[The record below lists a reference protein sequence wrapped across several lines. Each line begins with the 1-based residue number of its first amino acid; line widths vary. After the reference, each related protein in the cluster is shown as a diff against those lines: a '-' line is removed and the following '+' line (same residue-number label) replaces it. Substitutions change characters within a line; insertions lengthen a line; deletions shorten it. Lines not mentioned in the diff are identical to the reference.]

1 MPKIPEISVG
11 IQIERFVRFFPTGI
25 FGMTSGGGPLIS
37 ARIFQLKLAVP
48 LLANRFFAWIR
59 ELRKER
65 KKIMVKAIGVGWPSF
80 IGKCHSIF
88 LGYSHQSLTGRFGTH
103 QASMKWVIQ
112 FLSPTHGVGSSYCIP
127 GIATHLKV
135 NCFFFY
141 YQSLETILEQ
151 LATRLNFVRIEPK
164 LLLQCI

>member
-1 MPKIPEISVG
+1 
-11 IQIERFVRFFPTGI
+11 
-25 FGMTSGGGPLIS
+25 
-37 ARIFQLKLAVP
+37 
-48 LLANRFFAWIR
+48 
-59 ELRKER
+59 
-65 KKIMVKAIGVGWPSF
+65 MVKAIGVGWPSF

-112 FLSPTHGVGSSYCIP
+112 FLSPTYGVGSSYCIP